1 MMQGAAAAKRLVNN
15 YLAYDLPERLLTY
28 RNHWHLDED
37 SLPDPLLYLTYEPVA
52 LDTWPTIITVAIST
66 PQMNRVDY
74 DASLNP
80 EYQVRYTM
88 RTYVW
93 VRADGSE
100 YCTEIRDN
108 LTTVLRSALLDHASL
123 KTADHNDCGVRVE
136 EGNLREEF
144 SDLTL
149 IKGDRVMAG
158 AYIGYDLTLT
168 EHITRRNI
176 AELESIEIESEVLEE
191 PLSWQ

>member
-1 MMQGAAAAKRLVNN
+1 
-15 YLAYDLPERLLTY
+15 
-28 RNHWHLDED
+28 
-37 SLPDPLLYLTYEPVA
+37 VA

-66 PQMNRVDY
+66 PQIGRVDY
-74 DASLNP
+74 DSSLNP
-80 EYQVRYTM
+80 EYHVRYTM

-93 VRADGSE
+93 VKADGSE

-108 LTTVLRSALLDHASL
+108 ITTVLRSALLDHASL
-123 KTADHNDCGVRVE
+123 RTADYTDCGARVE
-136 EGNLREEF
+136 ESNLREEF

-168 EHITRRNI
+168 EHITRRNVG
-176 AELESIEIESEVLEE
+176 ELGSVEIETEILED
-191 PLSWQ
+191 PLSW